1 MNDDYYDFTTPAKP
15 YDRGGSMAKMLK
27 SIISER
33 QHLIPSLIASGLSL
47 FMLND
52 LPHKTFWPWFNLAA
66 S

>member
-1 MNDDYYDFTTPAKP
+1 MKYLCNIYVSPVSP
-15 YDRGGSMAKMLK
+15 IL
-27 SIISER
+27 
-33 QHLIPSLIASGLSL
+33 SGLSL